1 MKQLLQQLAEHC
13 DGTTTKPLSLF
24 CLMMLLSGDLVNLS
38 MLMDCSHSQ
47 VVTGR
52 VAMIWKSVR
61 MLGKKSPS
69 VWSKAFSGMSSSE
82 AI

>member
-1 MKQLLQQLAEHC
+1 
-13 DGTTTKPLSLF
+13 
-24 CLMMLLSGDLVNLS
+24 MMLLSGDLVNLS
-38 MLMDCSHSQ
+38 MLMDCLHSQ

-52 VAMIWKSVR
+52 VAMIWKSAR

-69 VWSKAFSGMSSSE
+69 VWSKVSRVSSLE